1 MDVVVALTDRSP
13 LYARSSAVLSSKTMD
28 EVELEDSGR
37 GLICKDPINMGN
49 ALFQLP
55 LKIVIDKEKALE
67 VRARVK
73 TKVARYYSAILC
85 PSAADRRTQ
94 PTPRKLTDDTRM
106 LSPPPTMYVQEFGS
120 ALPADINEYF
130 AVALMLIKQKSLGER
145 SFWCVR

>member
-1 MDVVVALTDRSP
+1 
-13 LYARSSAVLSSKTMD
+13 MD

-67 VRARVK
+67 VRPSMPNWS
-73 TKVARYYSAILC
+73 TC
-85 PSAADRRTQ
+85 PRRMIYTCIWLTTPGTQ
-94 PTPRKLTDDTRM
+94 TATQLT
-106 LSPPPTMYVQEFGS
+106 QEFGS

-145 SFWCVR
+145 SFWCAGLCIVFSWLVIHG